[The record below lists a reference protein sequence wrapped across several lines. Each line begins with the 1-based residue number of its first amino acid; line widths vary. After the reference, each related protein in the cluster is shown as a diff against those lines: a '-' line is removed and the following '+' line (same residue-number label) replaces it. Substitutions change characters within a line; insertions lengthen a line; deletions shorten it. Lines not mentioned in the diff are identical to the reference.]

1 MVIRLN
7 WKTRIDFSNI
17 TIVQQWLAQMIQEMV
32 EMNKKFG
39 DIVQAD

>member
-17 TIVQQWLAQMIQEMV
+17 TIVKQWLAQMIKRNGWDEQ
-32 EMNKKFG
+32 KFG